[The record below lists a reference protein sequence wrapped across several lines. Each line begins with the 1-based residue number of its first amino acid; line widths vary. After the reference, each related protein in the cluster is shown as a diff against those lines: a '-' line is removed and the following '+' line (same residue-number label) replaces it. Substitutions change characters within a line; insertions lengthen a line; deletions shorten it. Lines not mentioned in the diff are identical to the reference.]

1 MNHAE
6 AVQTKTSEKYLLGE
20 LTASQE
26 DEFAEHFFD
35 CEECSND
42 LRMTSLFLQ
51 TTKKVLAEDRVPKVN
66 ATARPWASA
75 WRYAV
80 AACVALFAV
89 TLYQNTV
96 TIPALRQAAA
106 PQALQFFSLASLGAR
121 SAGQATIAPTAGRP
135 FVLLIDIPPQPDAA
149 AFRAQVLN
157 TEGKQ
162 LLAIDIAAEM
172 ATKTVPLLIPAKV
185 LTQGKY
191 LLALSARSGDA
202 AAFHEFERQPLQV
215 M

>member
-66 ATARPWASA
+66 PTARKWASA

-80 AACVALFAV
+80 AACVGRERCR
-89 TLYQNTV
+89 
-96 TIPALRQAAA
+96 RQRMYVRRR
-106 PQALQFFSLASLGAR
+106 QGS
-121 SAGQATIAPTAGRP
+121 SATGSMPPMPPT
-135 FVLLIDIPPQPDAA
+135 
-149 AFRAQVLN
+149 
-157 TEGKQ
+157 
-162 LLAIDIAAEM
+162 
-172 ATKTVPLLIPAKV
+172 
-185 LTQGKY
+185 
-191 LLALSARSGDA
+191 
-202 AAFHEFERQPLQV
+202 
-215 M
+215 